1 MADQIKFEQQRFEK
15 LKQVIEKDENE
26 TGNLY
31 KPQLSKKSQ
40 QLAQKKLENAPLA
53 HERLYN
59 TVKDNTSK
67 KGASITED
75 PKFVPQIN
83 KKSQRIQR
91 SEKIQE
97 ILTEDAKRRL
107 EKKQQQSI
115 QSKKVEDTKG
125 VQLTKNSINIVF
137 KRFQDDFNAVSEH
150 QGVEENAEL
159 NYQSTV
165 EFCRNLGFLGTSP
178 SVTPLMDELWKFV
191 RSEVQQEGEQ
201 QQDDPQGGTASL

>member
-107 EKKQQQSI
+107 EKKQ
-115 QSKKVEDTKG
+115 
-125 VQLTKNSINIVF
+125 
-137 KRFQDDFNAVSEH
+137 
-150 QGVEENAEL
+150 
-159 NYQSTV
+159 
-165 EFCRNLGFLGTSP
+165 
-178 SVTPLMDELWKFV
+178 
-191 RSEVQQEGEQ
+191 
-201 QQDDPQGGTASL
+201 